1 MTYLDN
7 ITTNDAL
14 TLRLQA
20 NGGEITTETFI
31 GVLDAYE
38 DSLGVIEESHGQQ
51 DELEREVKALERAGE
66 KAGEEITQ
74 LENQVT
80 LLQVALK
87 EATKRHRKAR

>member
-7 ITTNDAL
+7 ITTNDIL

-20 NGGEITTETFI
+20 NSGAISTEKFV

-38 DSLGVIEESHGQQ
+38 DALSTIEESEEKQ
-51 DELEREVKALERAGE
+51 DDLERKVKTLERTAE
-66 KAGEEITQ
+66 KADEEITQ

-80 LLQVALK
+80 LLQ
-87 EATKRHRKAR
+87 EATKRQRKG